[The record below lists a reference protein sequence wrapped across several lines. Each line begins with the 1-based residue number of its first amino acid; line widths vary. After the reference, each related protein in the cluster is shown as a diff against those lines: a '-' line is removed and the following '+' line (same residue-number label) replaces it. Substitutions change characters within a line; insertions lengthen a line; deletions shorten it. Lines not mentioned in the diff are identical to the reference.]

1 MAIIPDAIQQ
11 DIRERIRQLM
21 ALQGLSQSKF
31 AEHLGIS
38 SANMSKH
45 LSGKL
50 PVTPGLVNRICL
62 DYGVARQ
69 WLMYGR
75 DMPFAKS
82 EGDNLRNTVGKPSRR
97 GVPVY
102 DVDVTA
108 GFGPLERVFTQDRI
122 TGHIDLPQLA
132 NPHNERIVRVSGTS
146 MEPAILNGSYIA
158 IREVQPHTIFWGQ
171 AYVILMEDYRM
182 VKILRRHP
190 DPEMVVLHSEN
201 PNYDDIEVPRNKI
214 LGLYMVDAVINFT
227 TTK

>member
-1 MAIIPDAIQQ
+1 M
-11 DIRERIRQLM
+11 RQLM
-21 ALQGLSQSKF
+21 ALQGLTQSKF
-31 AEHLGIS
+31 AERLGIS

-69 WLMYGR
+69 WLMYGH
-75 DMPFAKS
+75 DMPYAKS
-82 EGDNLRNTVGKPSRR
+82 EGDNLRSTPGRPSQR

-108 GFGPLERVFTQDRI
+108 GYGPLNSMFTEDRI
-122 TGHIDLPQLA
+122 TGHIDLPQLT
-132 NPHNERIVRVSGTS
+132 NPQNERIVRVSGNS

-158 IREVQPHTIFWGQ
+158 IRQVLTDTIFWGQ
-171 AYVILMEDYRM
+171 AYVIILEDYRM
-182 VKILRRHP
+182 VKILRKHP
-190 DPEMVVLHSEN
+190 DPAMVVLHSEN
-201 PNYDDIEVPRNKI
+201 PNYDDIEIPRSSI
-214 LGLYMVDAVINFT
+214 IGLYMVDAVINFS